1 MNKSLLNTDNKN
13 LNRKVLYLTLKYLL
27 TAGLVF
33 PAIAMAQDQDAN
45 EVDAEEGLLEEV
57 VVTGFRHSIKMARDA
72 KMGSDAISDSLMAED
87 IGKSTDE
94 NIAEALN
101 RVTGITIQGADGIGQ
116 TVTVRGIDPNLNLI
130 QLNGVTLGSADDG
143 RAVDLSTYS
152 ADMLSQIEVL
162 KTSNASQNEGSL
174 GGTINLTTAR
184 PLARK
189 ENRYTGE
196 VQWRSTNFDGGN
208 DYKLSLGA
216 IHKFSDERWG
226 IAATVVSDN
235 QYRRTDTYTT
245 FDWRIDSYVDP
256 TSLQTGETLPGR
268 VYGAQPRFS
277 VQQVRGVD
285 RENFNANVVLQ
296 FQPTDSVDLYLDVS
310 VANLDI
316 TTDFYQ
322 LQGKNW
328 HANNPT
334 AGNGGNPG
342 RPLPGTAILDEENQ
356 TFIFSQS
363 RRIASLN
370 QARYTEEER
379 DTVTATLGGIF
390 NLSDRLTMDARL
402 NSMQLE
408 QSFPVWQQVN
418 FQGVPTNTP
427 NDPLSGFSCG
437 VEVDLPS
444 NDPTP
449 GGTQVGARDMCAT
462 LYGAW
467 WPIDNPELGPLLN
480 QVRVP
485 GREVKDEATSFF
497 LDFNYNLDKG
507 WLSSL
512 EFGGKWSEQTKDRFS
527 TSVGISAKST
537 PGYEDVIPI
546 AEMSKPFPFS
556 DNWLGPEIRPGQ
568 RGSWIVPDI
577 DQVFAALFP
586 DGVPPVQPNP
596 IETWQASEDVWAT
609 YVQLNFAS
617 DDDRWSGNVGL
628 RYVDTQVGGIG
639 TSGYTFRSVYP
650 TYFELDPDT
659 DCSSIA
665 GNVCFVEVP
674 VEEEK
679 SYSEFLPSFT
689 LNYMLKD
696 DMMLRFAA
704 TKTMARPTFNQI
716 RPNGNVNIPS
726 SGGGFETTFKGGN
739 TQLDPLVSN
748 NFDISWEWYFGES
761 GLVSAALFYK
771 DLKNFVFEST
781 QLRQFPN
788 PIDPPGGLLRDESQG
803 IDEATGQFPIADV
816 ISTIPVNGATAEILG
831 LELSYQQNF
840 DMLPG
845 FWGGFGTV
853 LNYTYTDSEAD
864 YTDAEGE
871 IDPYAG
877 YPFLN
882 TSKHSVNAT
891 AFWENDRASFRLAYT
906 WRDGYLVS
914 PTQLQMSTWANSRE
928 SLDFSFSFQINKWL
942 ALTGAAVN
950 LTDFSPSQ
958 YQTIAF
964 VNSNQPGVT
973 PEGNAFSGSVYDQRT
988 NNLQYYGRNYRLGL
1002 RITF

>member
-1 MNKSLLNTDNKN
+1 VNSSEHVKSF
-13 LNRKVLYLTLKYLL
+13 RKLTGSLACAISIAL
-27 TAGLVF
+27 AM
-33 PAIAMAQDQDAN
+33 PAMTFAQDTDQSVSD
-45 EVDAEEGLLEEV
+45 EGEGVLEEV
-57 VVTGFRHSIKMARDA
+57 VVTGFKQSIKMARDA
-72 KMGSDAISDSLMAED
+72 KMGSDSISDSLMAED

-101 RVTGITIQGADGIGQ
+101 RVTGITIQGADGIGT
-116 TVTVRGIDPNLNLI
+116 TVTVRGMDPNLNLI

-143 RAVDLSTYS
+143 RSVDLSTYS
-152 ADMLSQIEVL
+152 ADMLSQIEVV
-162 KTSNASQNEGSL
+162 KTSAASHNEGSL

-184 PLARK
+184 PLERK
-189 ENRYTGE
+189 TNRYTGE
-196 VQWRSTNFDGGN
+196 IQWRSTDFDGEN

-216 IHKFSDERWG
+216 IHKFKDERWG
-226 IAATVVSDN
+226 IAATIVSDT
-235 QYRRTDTYTT
+235 QYRRADAFTT
-245 FDWRIDSYVDP
+245 FNWRVDSYLDP

-277 VQQVRGVD
+277 VQQIRGVD

-296 FQPTDSVDLYLDVS
+296 FQPSDSVDLYLDVS
-310 VANLDI
+310 VANLDVA
-316 TTDFYQ
+316 TDFYQ

-342 RPLPGTAILDEENQ
+342 RPLPGTAILDEESQ

-379 DTVTATLGGIF
+379 DTLTATLGGTF
-390 NLSDRLTMDARL
+390 DLSDRLTMDARL
-402 NSMQLE
+402 NSMELE

-427 NDPLSGFSCG
+427 TDPPSGFSCG
-437 VEVDLPS
+437 VAVDLPS
-444 NDPTP
+444 NDPNP
-449 GGTQVGARDMCAT
+449 DGTQFGERDQCAT

-467 WPIDNPELGPLLN
+467 WPIDNPELGPRLG

-485 GREVKDEATSFF
+485 GREVTDKATSFF
-497 LDFNYNLDKG
+497 LDFHQDLDKG
-507 WLSSL
+507 WLSSI
-512 EFGGKWSEQTKDRFS
+512 EYGGKWSEQTKDRFA
-527 TSVGISAKST
+527 TSVGISAGST
-537 PGYEDVIPI
+537 PGYEGDIMI
-546 AEMSKPFPFS
+546 AEMSQPFPFS
-556 DNWLGPEIRPGQ
+556 DDWLGSEIAPGQ

-586 DGVPPVQPNP
+586 DGIPPTQPNP
-596 IETWQASEDVWAT
+596 IQTWKASEEVWAA
-609 YVQLNFAS
+609 YAQLNFAS
-617 DDDRWSGNVGL
+617 DDDRWSGNVGV
-628 RYVDTQVGGIG
+628 RYVDTQITGDG
-639 TSGYTFRSVYP
+639 TSGYTFRSTYP
-650 TYFELDPDT
+650 TYFEIDPDT

-674 VEEEK
+674 THETND
-679 SYSEFLPSFT
+679 YSEFLPSFT
-689 LNYMLKD
+689 LNHLLRD

-716 RPNGNVNIPS
+716 RPNGDVNIPS
-726 SGGGFETTFKGGN
+726 SGGGFETTFRGGN
-739 TQLDPLVSN
+739 TLLEPLVST

-761 GLVSAALFYK
+761 GLLSAALFYK
-771 DLKNFVFEST
+771 DLKDFVFEST

-816 ISTIPVNGATAEILG
+816 ISTIPVNGASAEILG

-853 LNYTYTDSEAD
+853 LNYTYSDSEAD
-864 YTDAEGE
+864 YTDTEGE

-882 TSKHSVNAT
+882 TSEHSVNAT
-891 AFWENDRASFRLAYT
+891 LFWENERASFRMAYT
-906 WRDGYLVS
+906 WRDDYLVS
-914 PTQLQMSTWANSRE
+914 PTELQMSTWANSFE
-928 SLDFSFSFQINKWL
+928 SLDFSFSFQITEKL
-942 ALTGAAVN
+942 SLTGAAVN

-964 VNSNQPGVT
+964 VNANQPGVT
-973 PEGNAFSGSVYDQRT
+973 PEGNAFSGSVYDQRR
-988 NNLQYYGRNYRLGL
+988 NYLQYYGRNYRLGL
-1002 RITF
+1002 RIAF

>member
-1 MNKSLLNTDNKN
+1 MNRSLLHTDNKS

-33 PAIAMAQDQDAN
+33 PAIAMAQDQDAS
-45 EVDAEEGLLEEV
+45 EVDAEEGVLEEV
-57 VVTGFRHSIKMARDA
+57 IVTGFRQSIKMARDA

-162 KTSNASQNEGSL
+162 KTSNSSQNEGSL

-189 ENRYTGE
+189 ANRYTGE
-196 VQWRSTNFDGGN
+196 VQWRSTDFDGRN
-208 DYKLSLGA
+208 DYKVSLGA
-216 IHKFSDERWG
+216 IHKFKDERWG
-226 IAATVVSDN
+226 IAATIVSDN
-235 QYRRTDTYTT
+235 QYRRTDAYTT

-268 VYGAQPRFS
+268 IYGAQPRFS
-277 VQQVRGVD
+277 VQQVKGID

-296 FQPTDSVDLYLDVS
+296 FQPTDAVDLYFDVS
-310 VANLDI
+310 VANLDV

-356 TFIFSQS
+356 TYIFSQS

-370 QARYTEEER
+370 QSRYTEERR
-379 DTVTATLGGIF
+379 DTVTATLGGTISF
-390 NLSDRLTMDARL
+390 SDRLTMDARYNRMEL
-402 NSMQLE
+402 NQD
-408 QSFPVWQQVN
+408 FPVWQQVN
-418 FQGVPTNTP
+418 FQGVPGNTP
-427 NDPLSGFSCG
+427 NDPPSGFSCG
-437 VEVDLPS
+437 VEIDETS

-449 GGTQVGARDMCAT
+449 GGSQYGTRDMCAT
-462 LYGAW
+462 VYGAW
-467 WPIDNPELGPLLN
+467 WPIDNPELGPFLA

-485 GREVKDEATSFF
+485 GREVNDKANSLFVDFDQD
-497 LDFNYNLDKG
+497 LDRG
-507 WLSSL
+507 WLSSI
-512 EFGGKWSEQTKDRFS
+512 EFGGKWSKQTKDRFA
-527 TSVGISAKST
+527 TSVGIGASST
-537 PGYEDVIPI
+537 PGFENSIPI
-546 AEMSKPFPFS
+546 ADMSLPFPFS
-556 DNWLGPEIRPGQ
+556 EDWLGPEIAPGQ
-568 RGSWIVPDI
+568 RGSWIVPDT
-577 DQVFAALFP
+577 DLVFATLFP
-586 DGVPPVQPNP
+586 DGIPETSPNP
-596 IETWQASEDVWAT
+596 IQTWDIAEQVWAG

-617 DDDRWSGNVGL
+617 DDNSWSGNVGL
-628 RYVDTQVGGIG
+628 RYVDTLIEANG
-639 TSGYTFRSVYP
+639 TSGYTFRSAWP
-650 TYFELDPDT
+650 TYFEIDPDT

-665 GNVCFVEVP
+665 GSVCFVEVP
-674 VEEEK
+674 VEDK
-679 SYSEFLPSFT
+679 KNYTEFLPSLTF
-689 LNYMLKD
+689 NYMLKD
-696 DMMLRFAA
+696 DMMLRCAA

-716 RPNGNVNIPS
+716 RPNGDVNIPS
-726 SGGGFETTFKGGN
+726 SGGGSETTFKGGN
-739 TQLDPLVSN
+739 SQLEPLVSN
-748 NFDISWEWYFGES
+748 NLDISWEWYFGEA
-761 GLVSAALFYK
+761 GLLSAAVFYK

-781 QLRQFPN
+781 QLRRFPN
-788 PIDPPGGLLRDESQG
+788 PINPPGGLLRDEAQG
-803 IDEATGQFPIADV
+803 IDETTGQFPIADV
-816 ISTIPVNGATAEILG
+816 ISTLPVNGASAEILG

-845 FWGGFGTV
+845 FLGGFGTV

-864 YTDAEGE
+864 YIDAEGE
-871 IDPYAG
+871 MDPYAG
-877 YPFLN
+877 FPFLN
-882 TSKHSVNAT
+882 TSEHSVNAT

-906 WRDGYLVS
+906 WRDDYLVS
-914 PTQLQMSTWANSRE
+914 PNDLQMSTWANSWE
-928 SLDFSFSFQINKWL
+928 SLDFSFTFQINKWL

-973 PEGNAFSGSVYDQRT
+973 AEGNAFSGSVYDQRR
-988 NNLQYYGRNYRLGL
+988 NYLQYYGRNYRLGL
-1002 RITF
+1002 RVTF

>member
-1 MNKSLLNTDNKN
+1 MIMKNTLNQLNK
-13 LNRKVLYLTLKYLL
+13 LTTGALC
-27 TAGLVF
+27 
-33 PAIAMAQDQDAN
+33 AIALMFASPAVTLGQEATETDAQAD
-45 EVDAEEGLLEEV
+45 DAEDKLVEEV
-57 VVTGFRHSIKMARDA
+57 VVTGFKQSIKMARDA

-143 RAVDLSTYS
+143 RAVDLSTFS
-152 ADMLSQIEVL
+152 ADMLSQIEVV
-162 KTSNASQNEGSL
+162 KTSSANQNEGSL
-174 GGTINLTTAR
+174 GGSINLTTAR

-189 ENRYTGE
+189 TNRYTGE
-196 VQWRSTNFDGGN
+196 TQWRSTDFDGED
-208 DYKLSLGA
+208 DYKISLGLS
-216 IHKFSDERWG
+216 HKFKDERWG
-226 IAATVVSDN
+226 VAATVVSDN

-256 TSLQTGETLPGR
+256 TSLQTGETLSGR

-296 FQPTDSVDLYLDVS
+296 FQPTDTIDLYLDVS
-310 VANLDI
+310 VANLDV

-342 RPLPGTAILDEENQ
+342 RPMPGTAILDEETQ

-379 DTVTATLGGIF
+379 DSLTMTLGGTF
-390 NLSDRLTMDARL
+390 DLTDSLTMEARL
-402 NSMQLE
+402 NSMNLE
-408 QSFPVWQQVN
+408 QSFPVWNQVN
-418 FQGVPTNTP
+418 FQGVPSNTP
-427 NDPLSGFSCG
+427 NFPLSGFSCG
-437 VEVDLPS
+437 VEVDPVS

-449 GGTQVGARDMCAT
+449 GGTQVGTRDMCGW
-462 LYGAW
+462 LFGAW
-467 WPIDNPELGPLLN
+467 WPIDNPELGPNLA

-485 GREVKDEATSFF
+485 GREVEDDATSFF
-497 LDFNYNLDKG
+497 VDFDYKLDKG

-512 EFGGKWSEQTKDRFS
+512 EFGGKWSEQTKDRFA
-527 TSVGISAKST
+527 TSVGINASTT
-537 PGYEDVIPI
+537 PGYGGVTTI

-568 RGSWIVPDI
+568 RGTWIVPDI
-577 DQVFAALFP
+577 DLVFATLWP
-586 DGVPPVQPNP
+586 DGIPATQPNP
-596 IETWQASEDVWAT
+596 IQTWDISEDVWAA
-609 YVQLNFAS
+609 YAQLNFAS
-617 DDDRWSGNVGL
+617 DNGKWSGNVGL
-628 RYVDTQVGGIG
+628 RYVDTQIEGNG
-639 TSGYTFRSVYP
+639 TSGYTFRSVWP
-650 TYFELDPDT
+650 TYFEIDPDT

-665 GNVCFVEVP
+665 GSVCFVEVP
-674 VEEEK
+674 VQEK
-679 SYSEFLPSFT
+679 NDYSELLPSVTF
-689 LNYMLKD
+689 NYLLKD

-704 TKTMARPTFNQI
+704 SKSMARPSFNQI
-716 RPNGNVNIPS
+716 RPNGDVNIPS
-726 SGGGFETTFKGGN
+726 SGGGFEPTFKGGN
-739 TQLDPLVSN
+739 TLLNPLVST
-748 NFDISWEWYFGES
+748 NFDISWEWYFGDS
-761 GLVSAALFYK
+761 SLLSAALFYK
-771 DLKNFVFEST
+771 DLEDFVFEST

-803 IDEATGQFPIADV
+803 LDETGQFPIANV
-816 ISTIPVNGATAEILG
+816 ISTIPVNGASADILG

-871 IDPYAG
+871 LDPYEG

-882 TSKHSVNAT
+882 TSEHSFNT
-891 AFWENDRASFRLAYT
+891 TMFWENERSSFRLAYT
-906 WRDGYLVS
+906 WRDDYLVS
-914 PTQLQMSTWANSRE
+914 PTQLQMSTWADSWE
-928 SLDFSFSFQINKWL
+928 SLDFSFSYQINDWL

-958 YQTIAF
+958 FQTIAF
-964 VNSNQPGVT
+964 VNANQPGVT

-1002 RITF
+1002 RVTF